1 MTHIE
6 KLTEIRRELTQGI
19 LNYLKEK
26 NLEEI
31 YFTTLFTCML
41 PVENMFGDIESVTA
55 YFAEYMTNNGTIT
68 GKDYDLTEEKDW
80 TIHELDV
87 VELAYILDQLE
98 AEKYILYDP
107 EQPVDDNIEIEP
119 F

>member
-6 KLTEIRRELTQGI
+6 KIRGIRTELTQGI
-19 LNYLKEK
+19 LNYFKER

-31 YFTTLFTCML
+31 KFTTLFTCML
-41 PVENMFGDIESVTA
+41 PVENMFGDIENVVS
-55 YFAEYMTNNGTIT
+55 YFAERMTNNGTIT

-80 TIHELDV
+80 DLYELDV
-87 VELAYILDQLE
+87 VELAYILDELE
-98 AEKYILYDP
+98 AENYVLYDP
-107 EQPVDDNIEIEP
+107 QQNVDDNVEIKP